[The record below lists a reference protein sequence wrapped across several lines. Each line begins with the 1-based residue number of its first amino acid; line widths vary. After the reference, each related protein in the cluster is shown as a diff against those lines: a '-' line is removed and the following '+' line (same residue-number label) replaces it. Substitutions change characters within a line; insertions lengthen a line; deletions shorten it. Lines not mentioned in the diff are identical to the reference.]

1 MSESIENLLM
11 KFPIPKIKVLF
22 EQLTNNNDEN
32 ALQSSIKFSEIK
44 KELKTDNINII
55 KLLYYYRE
63 LIHSILY
70 DKDQII
76 SLDDIGESENLAFY
90 YYLCLL
96 IKNDKEIV
104 DYSYSLDL
112 IKNIN
117 ELQKSENNNI
127 KKNNIYKKIMISKII
142 IQLID
147 YYKELDNYEEDNIEI
162 KEMENYNKEFLKN
175 NYKEL
180 NQKMK

>member
-11 KFPIPKIKVLF
+11 KFPIPKMKVLF

-32 ALQSSIKFSEIK
+32 APQSSIKFSEIK
-44 KELKTDNINII
+44 KELKTDSINII
-55 KLLYYYRE
+55 KLFYYYRE

-70 DKDQII
+70 DKDQFI

-96 IKNDKEIV
+96 IKNDREIV
-104 DYSYSLDL
+104 DYLYSFDL

-117 ELQKSENNNI
+117 ELQ
-127 KKNNIYKKIMISKII
+127 
-142 IQLID
+142 
-147 YYKELDNYEEDNIEI
+147 
-162 KEMENYNKEFLKN
+162 
-175 NYKEL
+175 
-180 NQKMK
+180 